1 MNGKNK
7 WGSKNFKKGN
17 MLGKRVDLFKRADV
31 TQLCT
36 NIEDMHCTT
45 TFLFTP
51 LIFCI
56 ISSTTKVVTSRW
68 AFPHMIEYII
78 EYIFQIGNHLVMKF
92 GQIRNIIYGKCFR
105 KYFAR
110 FAGLIPEPRPLLN
123 YQQPNTIKN
132 QCCWVCDFYA
142 LRQSN
147 IVNIV
152 YLKLRDHITLPFYQ
166 NHKRAWN

>member
-1 MNGKNK
+1 
-7 WGSKNFKKGN
+7 
-17 MLGKRVDLFKRADV
+17 MLGKRVDVFKRADV

-78 EYIFQIGNHLVMKF
+78 EYIFQIVNHLVMKF

-105 KYFAR
+105 KYVAR
-110 FAGLIPEPRPLLN
+110 FAGLVPEPRPLLN

-132 QCCWVCDFYA
+132 QFCWVCDFYA